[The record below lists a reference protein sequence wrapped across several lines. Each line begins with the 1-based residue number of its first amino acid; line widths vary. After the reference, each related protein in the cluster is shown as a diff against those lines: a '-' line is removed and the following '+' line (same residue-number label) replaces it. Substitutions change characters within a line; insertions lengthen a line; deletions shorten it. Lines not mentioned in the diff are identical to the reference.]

1 MQKFKG
7 ESFSATISGI
17 TNFGLFVEL
26 DQMGI
31 EGLIHISSLNDST
44 EDYAFGDK
52 IDVILNKVDLKQR
65 KIDFL
70 IKSDVHQEA
79 IQLSN

>member
-7 ESFSATISGI
+7 ESFSATVSGV

-31 EGLIHISSLNDST
+31 EGLVHISNLNNST
-44 EDYAFGDK
+44 EGYALGDN
-52 IDVILNKVDLKQR
+52 IDVVLNNVDLQQR

-70 IKSDVHQEA
+70 IQSDDQQEA